1 MQDPAVWQQA
11 PNGSSQVIV
20 AVTEEGGVAWSGGHV
35 GQAAEEERDQ
45 RELTEIAGG
54 CLKKT
59 DGAGIDLCCVCATA
73 LDRSTKKHS
82 VKLGELSE

>member
-1 MQDPAVWQQA
+1 M
-11 PNGSSQVIV
+11 

-54 CLKKT
+54 CLKKPTEQELIYAVFVLQRLT
-59 DGAGIDLCCVCATA
+59 DQLRNT
-73 LDRSTKKHS
+73 R
-82 VKLGELSE
+82 